1 MKIKIFIL
9 QHKVSK
15 ARDLRILERHLKINN
30 NQIYM
35 DNSVLVV
42 VHPGYAINVGG
53 IISDKFGNYKEYLSR
68 LEEAV
73 NSQNSIVLLYGKGFR
88 MPFPLPNSVSHV
100 SDMEHLVSRL
110 KNRKAE
116 RIKVCGEY
124 LYWYVA
130 ENAGAKL
137 QEYSEKLSPEKRIR
151 FDKLLERTSELEAVK
166 FAKKLGLDPQEF
178 QREVFLGIKNKVVK
192 GCVRDV
198 YDELHDGFSD
208 VIISREL
215 CYPINDP
222 K

>member
-1 MKIKIFIL
+1 
-9 QHKVSK
+9 
-15 ARDLRILERHLKINN
+15 
-30 NQIYM
+30 M
-35 DNSVLVV
+35 DSSALIV
-42 VHPGYAINVGG
+42 VHPGYAINIGG
-53 IISDKFGNYKEYLSR
+53 VISDEFGDYKEYLSR

-73 NSQNSIVLLYGKGFR
+73 SSQNSIVLLYGREFR
-88 MPFPLPNSVSHV
+88 MPFSLPNSVSRV
-100 SDMEHLVSRL
+100 SDMEQLVSKL
-110 KNRKAE
+110 KNRKTE

-130 ENAGAKL
+130 ENAGEKL

-151 FDKLLERTSELEAVK
+151 FKKLLERTSELDAVK

-178 QREVFLGIKNKVVK
+178 QREVFLGIKNRLVN

-198 YDELHDGFSD
+198 YGYLHDEFSD
-208 VIISREL
+208 VTISREL